1 RITAAP
7 MGATARRASGRRSRS
22 RRPVCWRAWADAAE
36 RPERRTSATVVPVAF
51 VLVAA
56 RVLAGSRGHLV
67 LPGGG
72 AGGHL
77 DLVRHDGQV
86 ELAVDLAAGHIDRGE
101 RLRGGIVEERGAVA
115 AVPHRAGLLRIR
127 GPGPFPPTRKPV
139 EHLTG

>member
-1 RITAAP
+1 GGDAGARP
-7 MGATARRASGRRSRS
+7 HPSPSATAV
-22 RRPVCWRAWADAAE
+22 PAA
-36 RPERRTSATVVPVAF
+36 A

-77 DLVRHDGQV
+77 DLVRHDGPV
-86 ELAVDLAAGHIDRGE
+86 ELAVDLAAGHIDHGE
-101 RLRGGIVEERGAVA
+101 RLRGGIDDERGAVA